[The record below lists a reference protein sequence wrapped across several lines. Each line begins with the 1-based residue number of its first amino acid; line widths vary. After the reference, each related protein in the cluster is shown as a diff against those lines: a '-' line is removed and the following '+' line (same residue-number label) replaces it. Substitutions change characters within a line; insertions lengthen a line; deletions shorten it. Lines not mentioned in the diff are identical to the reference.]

1 MIATKKIRTAT
12 GTPLCR
18 LSAPTAIAITRR
30 TIAVGAATFFAI
42 VTGSLALMAS
52 EI

>member
-1 MIATKKIRTAT
+1 MPIERADSDRHHEKNV
-12 GTPLCR
+12 
-18 LSAPTAIAITRR
+18 
-30 TIAVGAATFFAI
+30 AVGAATFFAI